1 MRFFAFLI
9 VLMLSVSSWALA
21 KPVQTVLFI
30 GDSLTAGY
38 GVRKDEAFPALIEK
52 ELSRS
57 STPIK
62 AINAG
67 ISGSVS
73 AEADRRLK
81 WQLKNKPSILVL
93 ALGANDALKGTPIP
107 VIKKNLTA
115 VIDLAQKNGVKVL
128 LVGIKIFANFGA
140 DYALELESMYK
151 NLAKEKNVTFLPFLL
166 EDVALKKE
174 LNQPDG
180 KHPNAKGHEVVA
192 KTVLKHL
199 GPML

>member
-140 DYALELESMYK
+140 DYASELEAMYK
-151 NLAKEKNVTFLPFLL
+151 SLAKEKNVAFLPFLL

-192 KTVLKHL
+192 KTVLKQL